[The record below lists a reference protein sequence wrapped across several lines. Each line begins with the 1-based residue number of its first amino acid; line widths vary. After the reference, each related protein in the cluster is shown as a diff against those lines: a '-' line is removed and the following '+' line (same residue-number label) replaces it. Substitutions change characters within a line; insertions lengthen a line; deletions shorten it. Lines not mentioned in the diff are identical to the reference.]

1 MSIPT
6 GQKAHIVLFCH
17 PEFLGSQSMPRFA
30 NMLVEAY
37 ERAGYR
43 VSQWAPKARMHR
55 LARGSRALAKWA
67 GYIDQ
72 YILFPLEVRWR
83 MLAQGPL
90 TLYVFCDQ
98 ALGPWVPLVKH
109 KPHVVHA
116 HDLLALRSAL
126 GLIPENPTSR
136 SGQLYQKY
144 IRRGFKQGR
153 AFICISERTKSD
165 LQAYGGIPAQHCDV
179 VYNGLNFPY
188 QPMSADAAI
197 AELQRSGLPATA
209 EGMLLHVGGNQ
220 WYKNT
225 EGLVH
230 LYAQYAGRHA
240 KPLPLWL
247 ISPPPNESIRAAL
260 ATVPPQGQVRFFQGL
275 SNLSL
280 QAAYSHAR
288 AFLFPSLAEGF
299 GWPIVEALACACPVI
314 TTDDAPMTE
323 VGGQAAYYLPRRQHG
338 QDVGNWARSGADLL
352 EQVLAASP
360 QEQSQRRQIGLQWAS
375 RFQAEHTINTYL
387 RVYERVLAQSTSKG

>member
-1 MSIPT
+1 MT
-6 GQKAHIVLFCH
+6 AGTDQALHIVLFCH

-43 VSQWAPKARMHR
+43 VSQWAPKARLHR

-375 RFQAEHTINTYL
+375 LFQAEHTINTYL

>member
-1 MSIPT
+1 MT
-6 GQKAHIVLFCH
+6 AGTDQALHIVLFCH

-43 VSQWAPKARMHR
+43 VSQWTPKARLHR

-72 YILFPLEVRWR
+72 YLVFPLEVRLR
-83 MLAQGPL
+83 MLMQGPL

-375 RFQAEHTINTYL
+375 LFQAEHTINTYL

>member
-1 MSIPT
+1 MNT
-6 GQKAHIVLFCH
+6 RAAQKPQIVLLCH

-30 NMLVEAY
+30 NMLVDAY
-37 ERAGYR
+37 EKAGYR
-43 VSQWAPKARMHR
+43 VSKWAPKARLHL
-55 LARGSRALAKWA
+55 LAKKSRALAKWA
-67 GYIDQ
+67 GYVDQ
-72 YILFPLEVRWR
+72 YLIFPIEVRWR
-83 MLAQGPL
+83 MLTQGPQ

-136 SGQLYQKY
+136 SGQLYQKF
-144 IRRGFKQGR
+144 IRRGFQHAG

-165 LQAYGGIPAQHCDV
+165 LQAYGGIPAQRCDV

>member
-1 MSIPT
+1 MTT
-6 GQKAHIVLFCH
+6 GIDQGIHIVLFCH

-43 VSQWAPKARMHR
+43 VSQWTPKARLHR

-72 YILFPLEVRWR
+72 YLVFPLEVRLR
-83 MLAQGPL
+83 MLMQGPL